1 VSDSF
6 PEIEA
11 YLRALHVLRQLSPH
25 TLKAYRTDLLV
36 LQENARAEGLTLGKV
51 SNALIRRWAASLHAK
66 GRSPRTIA
74 RTLSAWRGFYAW
86 LALEGE
92 AQKSHSSL
100 SVNPVSD
107 VKAPKRNKL

>member
-1 VSDSF
+1 MSDFF

-66 GRSPRTIA
+66 EDHLERLRAHYLRGVVFMLGSLWKAKPRNLIPA
-74 RTLSAWRGFYAW
+74 
-86 LALEGE
+86 
-92 AQKSHSSL
+92 
-100 SVNPVSD
+100 
-107 VKAPKRNKL
+107 